1 MTSLYKSGRSGNIGP
16 MSYKAK
22 ITYGREMF
30 GLYMGCEHTSLPLF
44 SLSLLQYF
52 SDVTIHQ
59 NHLEIAGS
67 HPGVSDSVDRSIPG
81 TVNNIKDHLQEEK
94 PYKFILLVCDRGRR
108 RFAANHCH
116 IATLFVCF
124 LHARHFTKK
133 PRKM

>member
-1 MTSLYKSGRSGNIGP
+1 MTSLYKSGRSGNIGS

-67 HPGVSDSVDRSIPG
+67 HPGVSDSVG
-81 TVNNIKDHLQEEK
+81 L
-94 PYKFILLVCDRGRR
+94 GR
-108 RFAANHCH
+108 A
-116 IATLFVCF
+116 
-124 LHARHFTKK
+124 
-133 PRKM
+133 